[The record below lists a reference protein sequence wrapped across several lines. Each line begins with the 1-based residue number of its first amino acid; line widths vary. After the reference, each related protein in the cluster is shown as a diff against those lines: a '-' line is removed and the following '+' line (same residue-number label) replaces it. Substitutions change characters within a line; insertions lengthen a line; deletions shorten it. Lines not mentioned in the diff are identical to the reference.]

1 MKNMMGDFMGKM
13 QEAQQ
18 QMEETKKRLDSVY
31 VDANVEGGLVKA
43 TANANLKITNISLSD
58 ELLAKN
64 DKEELEDLIIVAI
77 NKVLDEAKQVQE
89 VEMSKVAQGMLPG
102 LGGLFG

>member
-1 MKNMMGDFMGKM
+1 MVGDLMGKM

-18 QMEETKKRLDSVY
+18 QMEETKKRLDRVSV
-31 VDANVEGGLVKA
+31 DTEVENGLVKA
-43 TANANLKITNISLSD
+43 TATANLKITNISISD

-64 DKEELEDLIIVAI
+64 DKEELEDLIIMAV
-77 NKVLDEAKQVQE
+77 NKVLEEAKQVQE
-89 VEMSKVAQGMLPG
+89 VEMSKVAQGMLPN

>member
-1 MKNMMGDFMGKM
+1 MMGDLMGKM
-13 QEAQQ
+13 QEAQK
-18 QMEETKKRLDSVY
+18 QMEETKKRMDGVY
-31 VDANVEGGLVKA
+31 IDTEVEGGAIKA
-43 TANANLKITNISLSD
+43 TANANLKITNISIAD

-89 VEMSKVAQGMLPG
+89 VEMSKVAQGIMPN

>member
-1 MKNMMGDFMGKM
+1 MGDFMGKM

-31 VDANVEGGLVKA
+31 VDTEVENGLVKA
-43 TANANLKITNISLSD
+43 TATANLKITNISISD

-64 DKEELEDLIIVAI
+64 EKEELEDLIIVAV

-89 VEMSKVAQGMLPG
+89 VEMSKVAQGMLPN

>member
-1 MKNMMGDFMGKM
+1 MIGDFMGKM

-18 QMEETKKRLDSVY
+18 QMEETKKRLDSVF
-31 VDANVEGGLVKA
+31 VDAVVENGLVKA
-43 TANANLKITNISLSD
+43 TANANLKVTNISISS
-58 ELLAKN
+58 ELLKKN
-64 DKEELEDLIIVAI
+64 DKEELEDLIIVAV

-89 VEMSKVAQGMLPG
+89 VEMSKITQGMLPN

>member
-1 MKNMMGDFMGKM
+1 MGKM
-13 QEAQQ
+13 QEAKK
-18 QMEETKKRLDSVY
+18 QMDETKKRMDSIFI
-31 VDANVEGGLVKA
+31 DTEVEGRTVKA
-43 TANANLKITNISLSD
+43 TANANLKITNISIAD

-89 VEMSKVAQGMLPG
+89 VEMSKVAQGMIPN

>member
-1 MKNMMGDFMGKM
+1 MMGDLMGKM
-13 QEAQQ
+13 QEAQK
-18 QMEETKKRLDSVY
+18 QMEETKKRMDGVY
-31 VDANVEGGLVKA
+31 IDTEVEDGAIKA
-43 TANANLKITNISLSD
+43 TANANLKITNISIAD

-64 DKEELEDLIIVAI
+64 DKEKLEDLIIVAI

-89 VEMSKVAQGMLPG
+89 VEMSKVAQGIMPN

>member
-1 MKNMMGDFMGKM
+1 MMGDFMGKM

-18 QMEETKKRLDSVY
+18 QMEETKRRLDGVF
-31 VDANVEGGLVKA
+31 VDVDIENGAIKA
-43 TANANLKITNISLSD
+43 SASANLKVTNISISD

-89 VEMSKVAQGMLPG
+89 VEMSKVAQGMMPN

>member
-1 MKNMMGDFMGKM
+1 MGDFMGKM

-18 QMEETKKRLDSVY
+18 QMEETKKRLDTVFVDVSVEN
-31 VDANVEGGLVKA
+31 ASVKISA
-43 TANANLKITNISLSD
+43 SANLKIKNISISD

-64 DKEELEDLIIVAI
+64 DKEELEDLIVVAI

-89 VEMSKVAQGMLPG
+89 VEMSKVAQGMMPN

>member
-1 MKNMMGDFMGKM
+1 MMGDFMGKM

-18 QMEETKKRLDSVY
+18 QMEETKKRLDSVF
-31 VDANVEGGLVKA
+31 VDATVENGAVKA
-43 TANANLKITNISLSD
+43 TSNVNLKITNISISD

-89 VEMSKVAQGMLPG
+89 VEMSKVAQGMMPN

>member
-1 MKNMMGDFMGKM
+1 MIGDFMGKM
-13 QEAQQ
+13 QEAQK
-18 QMEETKKRLDSVY
+18 QMEETKNRMNGVY
-31 VDANVEGGLVKA
+31 IDAEVEGGTVKA
-43 TANANLKITNISLSD
+43 TANANLKITNISIAD

-89 VEMSKVAQGMLPG
+89 VEMSKVAQGMMPN

>member
-1 MKNMMGDFMGKM
+1 MLGDFMGKM

-31 VDANVEGGLVKA
+31 VDAEVENGLVKV
-43 TANANLKITNISLSD
+43 TANANMKLSNISIAD
-58 ELLAKN
+58 ELLN
-64 DKEELEDLIIVAI
+64 NKEDLEDLVILAV
-77 NKVLDEAKQVQE
+77 NKVMEKAKEVQE
-89 VEMSKVAQGMLPG
+89 FEMSKVAQGMLPD